1 MNRNVLLVA
10 ETGSD
15 LTPQMANKIGAYLV
29 PMHVSMG
36 QGVVVREVARVLE
49 ENPRHDGGRG
59 RRRGRAH
66 P

>member
-1 MNRNVLLVA
+1 MNRNVILVA

-36 QGVVVREVARVLE
+36 GETYD
-49 ENPRHDGGRG
+49 DGACGQPPH
-59 RRRGRAH
+59 APPLH
-66 P
+66 